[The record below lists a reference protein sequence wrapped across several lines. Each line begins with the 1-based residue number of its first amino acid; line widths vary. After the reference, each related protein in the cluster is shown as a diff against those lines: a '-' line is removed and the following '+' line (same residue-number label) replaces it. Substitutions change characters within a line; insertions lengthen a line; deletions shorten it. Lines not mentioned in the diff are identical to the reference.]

1 MRVLFDATCLI
12 PEKLSG
18 IGVYAKNLFLSL
30 QAVHPDLVPVYKKSR
45 LLKTKHIS
53 RHIGRKGS
61 AFFETQLA
69 LSSSL
74 TLLHGPDFRLLS
86 SHPKIKKVVTVHDVA
101 VFHENFNSQKF
112 RESGQ
117 LQMNVLFEDLQPD
130 RVIVPTET
138 VKSEILA
145 RWQGWDDRV
154 VAIPHG
160 GDHLLAKA
168 EKQEGAKPLAHSFPY
183 FLYVGHLENRK
194 NLDGILSAFEKYCE
208 QDTEIRLV
216 LVGKDGFN
224 AESFHQRIQN
234 SKFKDRIV
242 LKGFVTDQ
250 ALATLYQQ
258 ARAFLFPSFYE
269 GFGFPILEAM
279 ALGCPVL
286 TSNFGSMKEVAGE
299 AALLVDPHSLESLV
313 AGLKLLHESESQRTR
328 LIEAGHS
335 RVKEFTWQKTA
346 KRVAQVYKEL
356 EQS

>member
-30 QAVHPDLVPVYKKSR
+30 QTVHQEMVPVYKKSR
-45 LLKTKHIS
+45 LLKTKFIA
-53 RHIGRKGS
+53 RHIGEKGS
-61 AFFETQLA
+61 AFFDTPL
-69 LSSSL
+69 LMSNKP

-86 SHPKIKKVVTVHDVA
+86 SNSKLKKVVTVHDIA

-112 RESGQ
+112 RDSGQ
-117 LQMNVLFEDLQPD
+117 QQMNFLFEKCQPD

-138 VKSEILA
+138 VKHEILN
-145 RWQGWDDRV
+145 RWQGWEDRV

-160 GDHLLAKA
+160 GDHLLAKTDKVTGTQA
-168 EKQEGAKPLAHSFPY
+168 PGHDFPY

-208 QDTEIRLV
+208 QDSEIRLV

-224 AESFHQRIQN
+224 AQSFHQRIQA
-234 SKFKDRIV
+234 SKFKDRIL

-286 TSNFGSMKEVAGE
+286 TSNFGSMKEVAGQ
-299 AALLVDPHSLESLV
+299 AAFLVDPHSLESMQD
-313 AGLKLLHESESQRTR
+313 GLKALHESDSQRQK
-328 LIEAGHS
+328 LIEAGLS
-335 RVKEFTWQKTA
+335 RVKQFTWQNTA
-346 KRVAQVYKEL
+346 QQVVQVYKEL
-356 EQS
+356 EPS